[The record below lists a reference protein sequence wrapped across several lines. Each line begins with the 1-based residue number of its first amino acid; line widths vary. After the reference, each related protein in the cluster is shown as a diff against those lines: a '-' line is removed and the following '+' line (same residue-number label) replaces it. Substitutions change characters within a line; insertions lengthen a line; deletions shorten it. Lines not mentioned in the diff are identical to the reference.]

1 MVRVY
6 TRHYPPCEQVDC
18 NYRRCRC
25 RSGSTEN
32 LPNGRFIRISAQTRS
47 WERAEAQARDMD
59 VAGAP
64 GQTPKITIQEAVQAF
79 LDDEKGR
86 HLSKGTTGQ
95 SEMLLQKQLLNWAE
109 QQGLK
114 FLTEL
119 AVGVFRD
126 SGLPGAKTSATG
138 RTLLSRSSR

>member
-1 MVRVY
+1 
-6 TRHYPPCEQVDC
+6 
-18 NYRRCRC
+18 
-25 RSGSTEN
+25 
-32 LPNGRFIRISAQTRS
+32 
-47 WERAEAQARDMD
+47 MD